1 MNTTDTFSNFV
12 YQSVAND
19 LSVADVVN
27 IVMTGRAKNYSRNIR
42 GLLIYDRGCF
52 YQWLEG
58 SEDGIS
64 QAFKAIQG
72 DDRHKAIQVISADFL
87 NFNLFADSFLRFVSK
102 DIDITPYISYD
113 VYRLTEKSSDMLLE
127 PSLVTNVLAHYGS
140 LTE

>member
-1 MNTTDTFSNFV
+1 VNTTDTFSNFV

-27 IVMTGRAKNYSRNIR
+27 IVMTGRAKNYSR
-42 GLLIYDRGCF
+42 GCF

-58 SEDGIS
+58 SEDGVS